1 MRVTYLRNDVVASR
15 DGTLHRILH
24 IEVFDKAHGSPCAL
38 TGRAWLIHLTEP
50 LALPFEVPLEQL
62 HTEYKAH
69 SPEPTVQQ
77 REASDLFQP
86 KTKAFRRAPSAAS
99 IALSLKAYER
109 ISSLVDNPAILS
121 PTTRHALLVERSKHA
136 GGGTPKTLLK
146 DLRNWWQGGQT
157 QDALFGKYSLCGRHD
172 VVGTGK
178 RGRKRQAK
186 GDLVGA
192 GEAALQPYQLGQH
205 DLDNMREVLEMYYFE
220 KGKQR
225 TLTATLQH
233 LHETRYTF
241 IDGNGDECLLPERE
255 CPSYRQLS
263 RFLKTN
269 YPLHVRLSRRKGEKR
284 FAQEDRAT
292 EGSIQIECH
301 GAGHI
306 YEFDATIVDVKLVST
321 KDRSKIV
328 GKPTLYLIIDR
339 HSRLIVGYY
348 IGFEN
353 ACYTA
358 AMQAILSIGEDKEAL
373 CERLGLPYD
382 SADWPAHGVLPEMFL
397 ADQGELVSREA
408 RRIGM
413 SLRSTISNVPG
424 LRPDWKPLVECGF
437 KMMQAII
444 APDTPGYAP
453 DAEARK
459 RRSINVDKDVALN
472 IFEFTAVI
480 VAGIIAHN
488 KTMQK
493 GYPLT
498 DAQVADRQRP
508 IPRELFEHSVQRR
521 MGSLDR
527 MNFEKVREELLP
539 RGEAVV
545 TADGVSFKKMFFSC
559 PEAREHGWLVQ
570 GRRQRMPIQVAFDY
584 RLVDEII
591 LYSPNGSGESFVAK
605 LTKDSVKFEGMSFK
619 EVAQHFHDVEE
630 LTADAIEVKR
640 QAQYEFHKQ
649 TKPIIEVAVKEMKS
663 ITKGM
668 SRSGRRRDIAP
679 ARAEELRGERTT
691 LVDVFN
697 TQAAVADGPRTAPQP
712 SDTAKPMAK
721 VISINQAH
729 QAKSSNNEQAG
740 TPTVAPFNN
749 PHKPPLA
756 ARMAE
761 LRLRMQGSR

>member
-1 MRVTYLRNDVVASR
+1 MGVTYLRNDVVASK
-15 DGTLHRILH
+15 DGSLYRILH
-24 IEVFDKAHGSPCAL
+24 IEVVGKAKNSTCAL
-38 TGRAWLIHLTEP
+38 IGRAWLIHLTEP
-50 LALPFEVPLEQL
+50 LALPFEVRLDQL
-62 HTEYKAH
+62 SAEYEAH
-69 SPEPTVQQ
+69 AVEPAANR
-77 REASDLFQP
+77 RESSDLFQP

-99 IALSLKAYER
+99 IALSLRAYER
-109 ISSLVDNPAILS
+109 ISPLVDNPAILN
-121 PTTRHALLVERSKHA
+121 PTTRHALLIQRSKQA
-136 GGGTPKTLLK
+136 GGGTPKTMLK
-146 DLRNWWQGGQT
+146 DLRDWWQGGQT
-157 QDALFGKYSLCGRHD
+157 QDALFGKYSLCGRLD
-172 VVGTGK
+172 VVGTAK
-178 RGRKRQAK
+178 RGRKRKAK
-186 GDLVGA
+186 GDLVDA
-192 GEAALQPYQLGQH
+192 GEAALQPYQLEQH
-205 DLDNMREVLEMYYFE
+205 DLDNMREALEAYYFE
-220 KGKQR
+220 EGTQR
-225 TLTATLQH
+225 TLTATLQY

-241 IDGNGDECLLPERE
+241 IDGNGDECLRPERE

-321 KDRSKIV
+321 KDRLKIV

-348 IGFEN
+348 LGFEN

-382 SADWPAHGVLPEMFL
+382 PADWPAHGVLPEMFL
-397 ADQGELVSREA
+397 ADQGELVSTEA

-437 KMMQAII
+437 KMMHTII

-472 IFEFTAVI
+472 IAEFTSTI
-480 VAGIIAHN
+480 VAAIIAHN

-498 DAQVADRQRP
+498 DDQVTDRQRP

-545 TADGVSFKKMFFSC
+545 TANGVSFKKMFFSC
-559 PEAREHGWLVQ
+559 PEARERGWLVQ
-570 GRRQRMPIQVAFDY
+570 GRKKRMPIQVAFDY

-591 LYSPNGSGESFVAK
+591 LYSPNGSGESFVAQ

-630 LTADAIEVKR
+630 LTADAVEVKR
-640 QAQYEFHKQ
+640 QAQYDFHRL
-649 TKPIIEVAVKEMKS
+649 TKPVIDAAVTEMKS
-663 ITKGM
+663 ITKGV
-668 SRSGRRRDIAP
+668 SRSSRRKDVAP
-679 ARAEELRGERTT
+679 ARAEELKGERAT
-691 LVDVFN
+691 LVDIST
-697 TQAAVADGPRTAPQP
+697 TQAAITEDPRTVPQP
-712 SDTAKPMAK
+712 AEAARPTAQ
-721 VISINQAH
+721 VIHIKQAQ
-729 QAKSSNNEQAG
+729 QAKSSNDEQPG
-740 TPTVAPFNN
+740 SPTIAATNS

-761 LRLRMQGSR
+761 LRQRMQGVL